1 MHRVDLVWAIDGRGA
16 ESPVWDAATGALW
29 FADLSGGVLYRTDP
43 SGTDRRQWVLPERVG
58 SFGLCRSGRLVVALT
73 RTVALFDPATGDLAP
88 LTGPIDEPA
97 GNRFN
102 DGKVGPDGAFW
113 VGTRDGRRDAGA
125 VPDGNGCLYRVTAD
139 DGLEPKARGYATS
152 NGLAWSPDGTVLYH
166 SDSHNGRIDV
176 WDFDPATGT
185 PSNRRTFAT
194 LTSAQGRPD
203 GAACDVDGHY
213 WSAGIS
219 AARLNRFAPDGR
231 LVDTIDMPCPAPTM
245 PCFAGNDIYV
255 TANARSSA
263 DDRFTHHGAGLFRL
277 AAPVAGAPVGVFAD

>member
-1 MHRVDLVWAIDGRGA
+1 MQRVDLVWAIDGRGA
-16 ESPVWDAATGALW
+16 ESPVWDAATGTVW
-29 FADLSGGVLYRTDP
+29 FADLSGGVLYRT
-43 SGTDRRQWVLPERVG
+43 TDRARWVLPERVG
-58 SFGLCRSGRLVVALT
+58 SLGLCRSGRLVVALT
-73 RTVALFDPATGDLAP
+73 RTVALFDPANGDL
-88 LTGPIDEPA
+88 TSFTEPIDEPA

-125 VPDGNGCLYRVTAD
+125 VPDGNGGLYRVTAD
-139 DGLEPKARGYATS
+139 GRLERKAQGYATS
-152 NGLAWSPDGTVLYH
+152 NGLAWSPDGTVMYH
-166 SDSHNGRIDV
+166 SDSHNGRIDA

-203 GAACDVDGHY
+203 GGACDVDGHY

-219 AARLNRFAPDGR
+219 AARLNRFAPDGN

-245 PCFAGNDIYV
+245 PCFAGDHIYV